1 MQGVLPSACNGIDNS
16 DWGRPICSVCLA
28 IFKLPL
34 PGRAPGLPGG
44 RTDLK
49 PRLREGRPWADEGGC
64 RGLTWWPEG
73 T

>member
-34 PGRAPGLPGG
+34 CVMYLLPCV
-44 RTDLK
+44 K
-49 PRLREGRPWADEGGC
+49 
-64 RGLTWWPEG
+64 RGDHMHSHKLSFGILEKLLM
-73 T
+73 